1 MSGNVGEQNAKLAKQ
16 VWNDS
21 QKFLMSLCQGD
32 QTFFFVTNTSKCQQN
47 WIETFQND
55 TRQNNTYQND
65 AQKNVTQQNGTL
77 VWHSEEYHESS
88 GTQQNNTEEIDN
100 QKNNEQHSLSM
111 EGMFRLV

>member
-1 MSGNVGEQNAKLAKQ
+1 MTLGRI
-16 VWNDS
+16 
-21 QKFLMSLCQGD
+21 
-32 QTFFFVTNTSKCQQN
+32 T
-47 WIETFQND
+47 
-55 TRQNNTYQND
+55 TYQND

-77 VWHSEEYHESS
+77 VWHSEEYHESN